1 MSIVGF
7 NSTALHCKL
16 EIGRLDLLG
25 CEKCTFLAL
34 YQLIL
39 ILATTWHGFR
49 HSKVTLKNCGLQLLA
64 VKSRKTVFLLLLSPG
79 PHNFDVLQVLER
91 LLERSIQK

>member
-7 NSTALHCKL
+7 NGTAIHCKL
-16 EIGRLDLLG
+16 EISRLDLLG

-64 VKSRKTVFLLLLSPG
+64 VKSRKTVFLQLLLPG
-79 PHNFDVLQVLER
+79 PHNFDVLPLLECVLER
-91 LLERSIQK
+91 SSQK

>member
-7 NSTALHCKL
+7 NSTAIHCKL

-39 ILATTWHGFR
+39 ILATTWHGFQL
-49 HSKVTLKNCGLQLLA
+49 SKVALRDCGLQL
-64 VKSRKTVFLLLLSPG
+64 
-79 PHNFDVLQVLER
+79 FDSKIL
-91 LLERSIQK
+91 